1 MAEMHQPDWMARW
14 ALYRPDRIAVEEADS
29 GATLTYRELNRAGD
43 YLAGWLQS
51 KWGMQQG
58 DRVAVLADFGLEYV
72 ALFAAALKAGF
83 ILVPLNYRLAAPEI
97 AWQLQD
103 AEPALLLCAG
113 KYRHL
118 LSDIQNPPPC
128 LALEELPLRP
138 PVSQETRPFLA
149 GSYREEDPVFLLYTS
164 GTTGTPKG
172 AIYSRGML
180 FWNSINTAI
189 SLHISSDSRT
199 VNCMPPFHTGGWNV
213 LLTPFLHLGGYVCLM
228 RKFDAG
234 EVLRLLREK
243 RSTLF
248 MGVPTMLRMISED
261 PGFTAARFPDLH
273 YLIVGG
279 EAMPVPLIETWH
291 AKGVMVRQ
299 GYGLTEVGPNLTSL
313 HQDDAIRKKGSI
325 GRPNFYVDIRV
336 CDDEGREMGAGERG
350 ELCLRGPMVTPGYW
364 QNPEA
369 TARAFRDGWFRTGD
383 LVIRDEEGYLFIV
396 DRLKNMYISGGE
408 NVYPAEVERVLLRHP
423 GVAEAAV
430 IGVADAQWG
439 ETGHAW
445 VRPAD
450 PRLGPE
456 DLLAWCHTRLAK
468 YKVPKYLD
476 LLDDIPKSDTGKINK
491 RRLAEMAAATKNDC

>member
-1 MAEMHQPDWMARW
+1 MPQPDWMARW

-29 GATLTYRELNRAGD
+29 GATLTYHELNCAGD
-43 YLAGWLQS
+43 HLAGWLQS
-51 KWGMQQG
+51 QWGVQQG

-118 LSDIQNPPPC
+118 FRETQSPLPC

-138 PVSQETRPFLA
+138 PEGQEARLFPA

-189 SLHISSDSRT
+189 SLHVSSDSRT

-213 LLTPFLHLGGYVCLM
+213 LLTPFLHHGGYVCLM

-261 PGFTAARFPDLH
+261 PGFSEARFPDLH

-325 GRPNFYVDIRV
+325 GRPNFYVQIRV
-336 CDDEGREMGAGERG
+336 CNDQGEDVPVGQRG
-350 ELCLRGPMVTPGYW
+350 ELWLLGPMVTPGYW
-364 QNPEA
+364 RNPEA
-369 TARAFRDGWFRTGD
+369 TAAAFSGAWFRTGD
-383 LVIRDEEGYLFIV
+383 VVISDEEGFLFIV
-396 DRLKNMYISGGE
+396 DRLKNMYITGGE
-408 NVYPAEVERVLLRHP
+408 NVYPAEIERVLLQHP

-430 IGVADAQWG
+430 VGVPDRQWG
-439 ETGHAW
+439 EAGHAW
-445 VRPAD
+445 VRTLD
-450 PRLGPE
+450 PVLSP
-456 DLLAWCHTRLAK
+456 DHLLAWCRERLAK
-468 YKVPKYLD
+468 YKVPKFLD
-476 LLDDIPKSDTGKINK
+476 LVKEIPKSDTGKINK
-491 RRLAEMAAATKNDC
+491 RRLADMAAAMKNDC

>member
-1 MAEMHQPDWMARW
+1 M
-14 ALYRPDRIAVEEADS
+14 YRPHHVAVEEAGS
-29 GATLTYRELNRAGD
+29 GAVLTYAQLDERANA
-43 YLAGWLQS
+43 LAFRLRDA
-51 KWGMQQG
+51 WGIGQG
-58 DRVAVLADFGLEYV
+58 DRVAVLADFGLDYV

-97 AWQLQD
+97 SWMLQD
-103 AEPALLLCAG
+103 ASPGLVLVEEKYRPLLGESPADIPVASLAELFALLPQTVEAFPVG
-113 KYRHL
+113 TF
-118 LSDIQNPPPC
+118 
-128 LALEELPLRP
+128 EE
-138 PVSQETRPFLA
+138 S
-149 GSYREEDPVFLLYTS
+149 DPVFLLYTS

-189 SLHISSDSRT
+189 SLHIGSESRT

-213 LLTPFLHLGGYVCLM
+213 LLTPFLHHGGYVCLM

-243 RSTLF
+243 RATLF

-261 PGFTAARFPDLH
+261 PGFGEARFPDLH

-336 CDDEGREMGAGERG
+336 CDDEGREMATGERG

-364 QNPEA
+364 QNPQA
-369 TARAFRDGWFRTGD
+369 TARAFREGWFRTGD
-383 LVIRDEEGYLFIV
+383 VVIRDEEGFLFIV

-456 DLLAWCHTRLAK
+456 DLLAWCRTQLAK

-476 LLDDIPKSDTGKINK
+476 LLEEIPKSDTGKINK
-491 RRLAEMAAATKNDC
+491 RRLADMAAATKNDC

>member
-1 MAEMHQPDWMARW
+1 MAFFHQPDWTARW
-14 ALYRPDRIAVEEADS
+14 ATYRPHHIAVEEAES
-29 GATLTYRELNRAGD
+29 GAALTYAQLNQRGD
-43 YLAGWLQS
+43 ALAYWLRDT
-51 KWGMQQG
+51 WGIGKG
-58 DRVAVLADFGLEYV
+58 DRVAVLADFGLDYV

-97 AWQLQD
+97 AWMLQD
-103 AEPALLLCAG
+103 ATPGLVLVEE
-113 KYRHL
+113 KYRPL
-118 LSDIQNPPPC
+118 LRESPTDIPVAD
-128 LALEELPLRP
+128 LAELAAHRP
-138 PVSQETRPFLA
+138 QTVEAFPVGAFVES
-149 GSYREEDPVFLLYTS
+149 DPVFLLYTS

-189 SLHISSDSRT
+189 SLHVSSDSRS
-199 VNCMPPFHTGGWNV
+199 VVCLPPFHTGGWNV
-213 LLTPFLHLGGYVCLM
+213 LLTPFLHHGGYVCLM

-243 RSTLF
+243 RATLF

-261 PGFTAARFPDLH
+261 PGFAAAQFPDLH

-336 CDDEGREMGAGERG
+336 CDDEGREMATGERG

-369 TARAFRDGWFRTGD
+369 TARAFREGWFRTGD
-383 LVIRDEEGYLFIV
+383 VVVRDEEGFLFIV
-396 DRLKNMYISGGE
+396 DRLKHMYISGGE

-430 IGVADAQWG
+430 IGVADPQWG

-450 PRLGPE
+450 PGLQAE
-456 DLLAWCHTRLAK
+456 ELLTWCRTQLAK

-476 LLDDIPKSDTGKINK
+476 LVEEIPKSDTGKINK
-491 RRLAEMAAATKNDC
+491 RRLADLAAAMKNDC